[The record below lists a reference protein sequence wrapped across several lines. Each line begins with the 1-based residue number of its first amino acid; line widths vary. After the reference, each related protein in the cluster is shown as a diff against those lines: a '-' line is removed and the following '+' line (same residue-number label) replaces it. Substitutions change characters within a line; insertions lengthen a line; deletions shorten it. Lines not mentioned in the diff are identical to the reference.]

1 MSFFDLDCI
10 GGNVEVI
17 AFSDCFKSY
26 GSLIEEGTVLFIKG
40 KPSDSTTPSELKV
53 ISDEII
59 PVKGIRNRLSQRLNI
74 NFFKA
79 SSTPEV
85 NEIENLMELAKKY
98 PGNCGMIFH
107 LENGSSKR
115 AVKVLAHNIKV
126 STDKLF
132 IRNLRTKYGKENI
145 WVD

>member
-1 MSFFDLDCI
+1 M
-10 GGNVEVI
+10 
-17 AFSDCFKSY
+17 
-26 GSLIEEGTVLFIKG
+26 IEEGRVLFVKG
-40 KPSDSTTPSELKV
+40 KPSDNTTPSEVKV
-53 ISDEII
+53 IADEII

-79 SSTPEV
+79 NFTSEV

-98 PGNCGMIFH
+98 PGNCAMVFH

-115 AVKVLAHNIKV
+115 PVKVLAHNLKI
-126 STDKLF
+126 STDKVF
-132 IRNLRTKYGKENI
+132 IRTLRNKYGKDNI